1 MDNNEKRVK
10 RIIIFEEYGIFWIK
24 NGKIIIILIG
34 VNQKNL
40 KSLNIEEQTEN
51 FSGDFGS

>member
-1 MDNNEKRVK
+1 MG
-10 RIIIFEEYGIFWIK
+10 FFWIK

-34 VNQKNL
+34 VKQKNL